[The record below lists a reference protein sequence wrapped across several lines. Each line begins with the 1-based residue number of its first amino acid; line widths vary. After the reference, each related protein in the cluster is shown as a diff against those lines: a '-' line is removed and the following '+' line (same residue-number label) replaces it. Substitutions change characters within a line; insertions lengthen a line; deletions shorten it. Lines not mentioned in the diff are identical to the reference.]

1 MTFRNIIL
9 CVRDIR
15 TNLSFQGQ
23 ASIHKVIKGRVVVQ
37 TEYSKLQDH
46 PDAWSLIGNLHL
58 AKQEWGPGQ
67 KKFERILKQP
77 STANDSYSLL
87 ALGNVWL
94 QTLHQPTKD
103 KSKEKRHQ
111 DRALALFKQVLR
123 QDSRNLYAANGIGM
137 LTLFERAR
145 KPRKEIGNMKII
157 FYIFI
162 YRLYFS
168 SQRISKRSTR
178 YIFSGK
184 TPSLISLFF
193 STLKCRN
200 SKFIVVLKFIMY
212 LCMMDLYM
220 RGAWGIDWGKNT
232 GFGKV

>member
-1 MTFRNIIL
+1 M
-9 CVRDIR
+9 
-15 TNLSFQGQ
+15 
-23 ASIHKVIKGRVVVQ
+23 VQ

-137 LTLFERAR
+137 FQRAR
-145 KPRKEIGNMKII
+145 RPRKEIGNMKII
-157 FYIFI
+157 
-162 YRLYFS
+162 LYS
-168 SQRISKRSTR
+168 
-178 YIFSGK
+178 IFSFTGCILAHK
-184 TPSLISLFF
+184 GFQREARDIFSQVRRRHFLIHFF
-193 STLKCRN
+193 QP
-200 SKFIVVLKFIMY
+200 
-212 LCMMDLYM
+212 
-220 RGAWGIDWGKNT
+220 
-232 GFGKV
+232 